1 MRHIRHLIIDMDGVL
16 WHGNRAMPG
25 IGRCLADL
33 QALGIKLVLAS
44 NNSTKTLGQLQ
55 QKLEHMHIDLASEQL
70 LTSADATVSYL
81 KRHYQDAKTAYVVG
95 EDGLFDAVAR
105 AGFSTITPAA
115 ISQIATDNLDN
126 PEGLRS
132 AADFVVGGLTRNLDF
147 ELLAMAALL
156 VRAGVPFIAT
166 NADASFP
173 SERGQLPGAGAV
185 MALIEVA
192 SGVAPV
198 VVGKPEPI
206 IFQEALARL
215 AADVS
220 STAMVGDR
228 LETDILGAQRAGLSS
243 ILVLSGVS
251 TRADIDTSGIQPD
264 YVYDDMHAV
273 LNALQNAHASP
284 ENA

>member
-16 WHGNRAMPG
+16 WHGNRAMPA

-33 QALGIKLVLAS
+33 QALGIKIVLAS
-44 NNSTKTLGQLQ
+44 NNSTKTSAQLQ
-55 QKLEHMHIDLASEQL
+55 QKLEHMHIDLAPEQL
-70 LTSADATVSYL
+70 LTSADATASYL
-81 KRHYQDAKTAYVVG
+81 KRHYQNATTAYVVG

-105 AGFSTITPAA
+105 AGFSTISPEAV
-115 ISQIATDNLDN
+115 SQLATDN
-126 PEGLRS
+126 PEGLRT
-132 AADFVVGGLTRNLDF
+132 AADFVVGGLTRNLNF
-147 ELLAMAALL
+147 ELVAMAALL

-206 IFQEALARL
+206 IFQEALERL
-215 AADVS
+215 AADAS
-220 STAMVGDR
+220 STAMIGDR

-251 TRADIDTSGIQPD
+251 TRADIETSGIQPD
-264 YVYDDMHAV
+264 YVCDDMHAV
-273 LNALQNAHASP
+273 LKALQDAHATP

>member
-1 MRHIRHLIIDMDGVL
+1 MQHIRNLIIDMDGVL

-25 IGRCLADL
+25 IGRCLADV
-33 QALGIKLVLAS
+33 QALGLNVVLAS
-44 NNSTKTLGQLQ
+44 NNSTKTLAQLQ
-55 QKLEHMHIDLASEQL
+55 AKLEHMHIDLRPEQL
-70 LTSADATVSYL
+70 LTSADATINYL
-81 KRHYQDAKTAYVVG
+81 KRHYANAKTAYVVG

-105 AGFSTITPAA
+105 AGFSTITPETV
-115 ISQIATDNLDN
+115 SQIATDTPQNL
-126 PEGLRS
+126 PT
-132 AADFVVGGLTRNLDF
+132 AADFVVGGLTRNLNF
-147 ELLAMAALL
+147 ELMAMAGLL

-215 AADVS
+215 GADAS
-220 STAMVGDR
+220 SSAMIGDR
-228 LETDILGAQRAGLSS
+228 LETDILGAQRAGLTS

-251 TRADIDTSGIQPD
+251 TKADIETSGIQPD
-264 YVYDDMHAV
+264 YVFADMNAV
-273 LNALQNAHASP
+273 LEALKDIHTAKNSRS
-284 ENA
+284 

>member
-1 MRHIRHLIIDMDGVL
+1 MQHIRNLIIDMDGVL
-16 WHGNRAMPG
+16 WHGERPMPN

-33 QALGIKLVLAS
+33 QTLGINLVLAS
-44 NNSTKTLGQLQ
+44 NNSTKTQAQLQ
-55 QKLEHMHIDLASEQL
+55 DKLEHMHINLSPEQC

-95 EDGLFDAVAR
+95 EDGLFEAVAR
-105 AGFSTITPAA
+105 AGFDTITPEAV
-115 ISQIATDNLDN
+115 SHLATDN
-126 PEGLRS
+126 PEALHT

-147 ELLAMAALL
+147 ELLAMASLL
-156 VRAGVPFIAT
+156 IRAGVPFIAT

-206 IFQEALARL
+206 IFQEALERL
-215 AADVS
+215 GADAS
-220 STAMVGDR
+220 NTAMIGDR
-228 LETDILGAQRAGLSS
+228 LETDIVGAKRAGLTS

-251 TRADIDTSGIQPD
+251 TEADIDTSGITPD
-264 YVYDDMHAV
+264 YVFEDMNAV
-273 LNALQNAHASP
+273 LEAFRGARATPSP
-284 ENA
+284 TP